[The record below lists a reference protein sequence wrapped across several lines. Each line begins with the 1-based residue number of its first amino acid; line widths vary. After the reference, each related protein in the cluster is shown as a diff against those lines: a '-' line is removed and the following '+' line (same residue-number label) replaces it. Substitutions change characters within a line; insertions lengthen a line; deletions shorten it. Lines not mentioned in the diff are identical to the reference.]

1 MNDFSDMLSKAKKV
15 QDKMK
20 EVQENLKKIEVEGA
34 SGGNLVKVVLS
45 GDHEMKSI
53 SINPEAK
60 NEKEEILNDLIIAA
74 YNDCRDKLKKKT
86 SEGNRAELIPIL
98 YGTMIERTGIK
109 LHYKNTMIAHFCCL
123 KFMRLS
129 NQIH

>member
-20 EVQENLKKIEVEGA
+20 EVQESLKKVEAEGA

-45 GDHEMKSI
+45 GDYEMKSI
-53 SINPEAK
+53 SINLDAK

-86 SEGNRAELIPIL
+86 SEELL
-98 YGTMIERTGIK
+98 KATGGISLPFDFK
-109 LHYKNTMIAHFCCL
+109 LPF
-123 KFMRLS
+123 
-129 NQIH
+129 

>member
-53 SINPEAK
+53 SIDPDAK

-74 YNDCRDKLKKKT
+74 YNDGRDKVNGK
-86 SEGNRAELIPIL
+86 
-98 YGTMIERTGIK
+98 IEEW
-109 LHYKNTMIAHFCCL
+109 KN
-123 KFMRLS
+123 LS
-129 NQIH
+129 NIKYIDYTTLDNMLK